1 LASKRS
7 PPAKKAPAKKAPA
20 KKAPAKKAPAKK
32 STRRAPPPEN
42 APAHPV
48 RRIASG
54 DAPLVERLRKICLA
68 FPEAGER
75 LSHGEPTWFAGKGKV
90 FAMLDNHHH
99 GSPHL
104 AVWLPQPIGAQQTL
118 IEADPHRFFRP
129 PYVGPSGWV
138 GVVLDTKPNWKMV
151 EELVRESFIHVA
163 TQKLVAQ
170 LTASD
175 QAR

>member
-7 PPAKKAPAKKAPA
+7 PPAKKTRG
-20 KKAPAKKAPAKK
+20 KK
-32 STRRAPPPEN
+32 SARRAAPPPEN
-42 APAHPV
+42 ASAHPI
-48 RRIASG
+48 RRVSSG
-54 DAPLVERLRKICLA
+54 DAPLVERLRKICRA

-75 LSHGEPTWFAGKGKV
+75 ISHGEPTWFAGKGKV

-104 AVWLPQPIGAQQTL
+104 SVWLPLPIGAQETL
-118 IEADPHRFFRP
+118 IEADSNRFFRP

-138 GVVLDTKPNWKMV
+138 GVVLDTKPDWKMV
-151 EELVRESFIHVA
+151 EDLVRESFVHVA
-163 TQKLVAQ
+163 TRKLVAQ

-175 QAR
+175 KAR